1 MNNRYCIECNQKKP
15 ICKGLCRTCYQ
26 RKYQREKYGSKE
38 FIPIDKDLLYN
49 SVLKFVKDG
58 YTILDAIKKAGHNSS
73 GTFYRLISPYQ
84 KAELLACK
92 RLRDINESDTDFSE

>member
-26 RKYQREKYGSKE
+26 RKYQREKYGRKE

>member
-58 YTILDAIKKAGHNSS
+58 YTILEAIKKAGHNSS

>member
-26 RKYQREKYGSKE
+26 RKYQRQKYGRKE
-38 FIPIDKDLLYN
+38 FVPIDKDLLYN

-58 YTILDAIKKAGHNSS
+58 YTILEAIKKAGHNSS

>member
-26 RKYQREKYGSKE
+26 RKYQRQKYGRKE
-38 FIPIDKDLLYN
+38 FVPIDKDLLYN

>member
-1 MNNRYCIECNQKKP
+1 MEGKCCIECNQKKP

>member
-58 YTILDAIKKAGHNSS
+58 YTILEAIKKAGHNTS